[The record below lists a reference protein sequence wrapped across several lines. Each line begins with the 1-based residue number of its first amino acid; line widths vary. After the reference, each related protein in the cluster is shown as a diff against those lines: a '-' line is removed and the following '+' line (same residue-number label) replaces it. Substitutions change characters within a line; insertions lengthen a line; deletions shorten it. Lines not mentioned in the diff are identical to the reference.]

1 MPDLAILDELTLP
14 FVFLFAGQVWRG
26 RCPVTGK
33 RVLGSNCLELCRWD
47 RSPDGPGCKPNNL
60 VMLSIGVANK
70 MDKEGNGFIDASVR
84 AKIKA
89 TLALQ
94 GSDW

>member
-1 MPDLAILDELTLP
+1 MRLL
-14 FVFLFAGQVWRG
+14 QVWRG

-60 VMLSIGVANK
+60 VLLSEMVANK
-70 MDKEGNGFIDASVR
+70 VDVEGTEFIDADVR
-84 AKIKA
+84 TKIEA
-89 TLALQ
+89 TLAAQ
-94 GSDW
+94 ESDW